1 MSLLDRIN
9 QAADFL
15 QKSTDNFS
23 PQFGIILGTGLG
35 GLLKEIEV
43 AYEIPYADIPDFV
56 EATVEF
62 HPGKLVFGHLGG
74 KKVVCMSGRF
84 HYYEGHSME
93 QVTFPVRVMKT
104 LGIER
109 LFISNASGGMNP
121 DFKESDLMI
130 INDHIALF
138 LPENPLVG
146 ECIMGDRF
154 PDMSEPYDQ
163 TMIDLAK
170 TIAKEEGIERMQEGV
185 YVSVSGPNLETKA
198 EYRLLRMVG
207 ADAVGMS
214 TVPEA
219 LVAIQMALPVFAIS
233 VITDM
238 GIPET
243 LQKAEIEKI
252 LAAAFKA
259 EPSMTL
265 IIKEMVSRL

>member
-1 MSLLDRIN
+1 MNLLQRIEKTT
-9 QAADFL
+9 AFL
-15 QKSTDNFS
+15 QEITHNYK

-35 GLLKEIEV
+35 GLLKNIEV
-43 AYEIPYADIPDFV
+43 DYEIPYADIPDFV

-62 HPGKLVFGHLGG
+62 HPGKLVFGSLEG
-74 KKVVCMSGRF
+74 KRIVCMSGRF

-93 QVTFPVRVMKT
+93 QVTFPVRVMKM

-121 DFKESDLMI
+121 DFRVSDLMI
-130 INDHIALF
+130 INDHISLF
-138 LPENPLVG
+138 LPDNPLKG

-154 PDMSEPYDQ
+154 PDMSEPYDLS
-163 TMIDLAK
+163 MIALAK
-170 TIAKEEGIERMQEGV
+170 QIALEKGIERLQEGV
-185 YVSVSGPNLETKA
+185 YASVSGPNLETRA
-198 EYRLLRMVG
+198 EYRLLRLAG
-207 ADAVGMS
+207 GDAVGMS

-219 LVAIQMALPVFAIS
+219 LVAIQMNLPVFAIS

-265 IIKEMVSRL
+265 MISEMIKRL